1 MKPVLDKLHQN
12 LKSIVKKVKRYIK
25 TLWAIALIFGFAVKS
40 YAQEGIRAPLELGK
54 IEPYKM
60 EVTYDKTSHLI
71 FPTAIR
77 YVDLGSE
84 YLIAG
89 KAEDAENVLRIK
101 ATARDFEGETNFSVI
116 TNDGRFYS
124 FNVYYSSYPEV
135 LSYDLLTLQKAV
147 GKASGNDVLFEEL
160 GNNSPSLAG
169 LLLKTIYS
177 KDKRIVKHIG
187 AKSYGIQFILKG
199 IYIHNGK
206 YYFHTELRNRTNV
219 PFHID
224 FVNFK
229 AVDKKIAKR
238 TVVQERPIIP
248 LRIYKPLNEIAGK
261 TVEQNVFLLD
271 QFTIDGDKILLIEIF
286 EKNGGRHQTLQVENL
301 DLLKARLVNDMHL
314 KF

>member
-1 MKPVLDKLHQN
+1 MKNH
-12 LKSIVKKVKRYIK
+12 LK
-25 TLWAIALIFGFAVKS
+25 TFWAFAMILGIAVQS
-40 YAQEGIRAPLELGK
+40 YAQDSIRSKLALGK

-60 EVTYDKTSHLI
+60 DVTYDKTSHLI

-89 KAEDAENVLRIK
+89 KAEDAENVLRVK
-101 ATARDFEGETNFSVI
+101 ATVRDFEAETNFSVI

-124 FNVYYSSYPEV
+124 FNVYYSSYPEA
-135 LSYDLLTLQKAV
+135 LSYDLLTMQKAV
-147 GKASGNDVLFEEL
+147 NKANGNDVLFEEL

-169 LLLKTIYS
+169 LLLETIHK

-187 AKSYGIQFILKG
+187 AKSFGIQFILKG

-206 YYFHTELRNRTNV
+206 YYFHTELRNKTNV
-219 PFHID
+219 PFQID

-229 AVDKKIAKR
+229 VVDKKVAKR
-238 TVVQERPIIP
+238 TVVQERPMIP
-248 LRIYKPLNEIAGK
+248 LRTYKPLTEIAGH
-261 TVEQNVFLLD
+261 TTEQNVFLLD
-271 QFTIDGDKILLIEIF
+271 QFTIADDKVLLIEIF
-286 EKNGGRHQTLQVENL
+286 EKNGGRQQTLQVENS
-301 DLLKARLVNDMHL
+301 DLIKARLINDMHL

>member
-1 MKPVLDKLHQN
+1 MKNH
-12 LKSIVKKVKRYIK
+12 LK
-25 TLWAIALIFGFAVKS
+25 TFWAIALILGFA
-40 YAQEGIRAPLELGK
+40 AQSNAQDSIRTPLALGK
-54 IEPYKM
+54 IEPYRM

-89 KAEDAENVLRIK
+89 KAEDAENVLRVK
-101 ATARDFEGETNFSVI
+101 ASVRDFEPETNFSVI

-124 FNVYYSSYPEV
+124 FNVYYSSYPEAM
-135 LSYDLLTLQKAV
+135 SYDLLTMQKAV
-147 GKASGNDVLFEEL
+147 DKAKGNDVLFEEL

-169 LLLKTIYS
+169 LLLETIYK

-187 AKSYGIQFILKG
+187 AKSFGIQFILKG

-219 PFHID
+219 PFEID
-224 FVNFK
+224 FINFK
-229 AVDKKIAKR
+229 VVDKKVAKR
-238 TVVQERPIIP
+238 TVVQEHALTP
-248 LRIYKPLNEIAGK
+248 LRTYKPLDEISGK
-261 TVEQNVFLLD
+261 TTEQNVFLLD
-271 QFTIDGDKILLIEIF
+271 QFTTSDDKVLLIEIF
-286 EKNGGRHQTLQVENL
+286 EKNGGRHQTLQVENS
-301 DLLKARLVNDMHL
+301 DLIQARLINDMHL

>member
-1 MKPVLDKLHQN
+1 MKNH
-12 LKSIVKKVKRYIK
+12 LKIF
-25 TLWAIALIFGFAVKS
+25 WAFALILGFAVQS
-40 YAQEGIRAPLELGK
+40 YAQDSARTKLALGK

-89 KAEDAENVLRIK
+89 KAEDAENVLRVK
-101 ATARDFEGETNFSVI
+101 ASVRDFEPETNFSVI

-124 FNVYYSSYPEV
+124 FNVFYSSYPEAM
-135 LSYDLLTLQKAV
+135 SYDLLTMQKAV
-147 GKASGNDVLFEEL
+147 DKANGNDVLFEEL

-169 LLLKTIYS
+169 LLLETIYK

-187 AKSYGIQFILKG
+187 AKSFGIQFILKG

-219 PFHID
+219 PFQID

-229 AVDKKIAKR
+229 VVDKKVAKR
-238 TVVQERPIIP
+238 TVVQERPMIP
-248 LRIYKPLNEIAGK
+248 LRTYKPLDDIAGK
-261 TVEQNVFLLD
+261 TIEQNVFLLD
-271 QFTIDGDKILLIEIF
+271 QFTIADDKVLLIEIF
-286 EKNGGRHQTLQVENL
+286 EKNGGRHQTLQVENS
-301 DLLKARLVNDMHL
+301 DLIKARLINDMHL

>member
-1 MKPVLDKLHQN
+1 MKN
-12 LKSIVKKVKRYIK
+12 ILK
-25 TLWAIALIFGFAVKS
+25 TFWAIALILGFAVQS
-40 YAQEGIRAPLELGK
+40 FAQDSIRTPLALGK

-89 KAEDAENVLRIK
+89 KAEDAENVLRVK
-101 ATARDFEGETNFSVI
+101 ATVRDFEPETNFSVI

-124 FNVYYSSYPEV
+124 FNVYYSSYPEAM
-135 LSYDLLTLQKAV
+135 SYDLLTMQKAV
-147 GKASGNDVLFEEL
+147 DKANGNDVLFEEL

-169 LLLKTIYS
+169 LLLETIY
-177 KDKRIVKHIG
+177 KNDNRIVKHIG
-187 AKSYGIQFILKG
+187 AKSFGIQFILKG

-219 PFHID
+219 PFQID

-229 AVDKKIAKR
+229 VVDKKVAKR
-238 TVVQERPIIP
+238 TVVQERPMIP
-248 LRIYKPLNEIAGK
+248 LRTYKPLDEIGGK
-261 TVEQNVFLLD
+261 TTEQNVFLLD
-271 QFTIDGDKILLIEIF
+271 QFTIADDKVLLIEIF
-286 EKNGGRHQTLQVENL
+286 EKNGGRHQTLQVENS
-301 DLLKARLVNDMHL
+301 DLIKARLINDMHL

>member
-1 MKPVLDKLHQN
+1 MKNH
-12 LKSIVKKVKRYIK
+12 LK
-25 TLWAIALIFGFAVKS
+25 TFWAFALILGFAVQS
-40 YAQEGIRAPLELGK
+40 YAQDSAKTPLALGK
-54 IEPYKM
+54 IEPYRM

-89 KAEDAENVLRIK
+89 KAEDAENVLRVK
-101 ATARDFEGETNFSVI
+101 ASVREFEAETNFSVI

-124 FNVYYSSYPEV
+124 FNVYYSPYPEA
-135 LSYDLLTLQKAV
+135 LSYDLLTMQKAV
-147 GKASGNDVLFEEL
+147 DKANGNDVLFEEL

-169 LLLKTIYS
+169 LLLETIYK

-187 AKSYGIQFILKG
+187 AKSFGIQFILKG

-219 PFHID
+219 PFQID
-224 FVNFK
+224 FINFK
-229 AVDKKIAKR
+229 VVDKKVAKR
-238 TVVQERPIIP
+238 TVVQERPMIP
-248 LRIYKPLNEIAGK
+248 LRTYKPLNEIGGK
-261 TVEQNVFLLD
+261 STEQNVFLLD
-271 QFTIDGDKILLIEIF
+271 QFTIADDKVLLIEIF
-286 EKNGGRHQTLQVENL
+286 EKNGGRHQTLQIENS
-301 DLLKARLVNDMHL
+301 DLIKARLIDDMHL

>member
-1 MKPVLDKLHQN
+1 MKNHF
-12 LKSIVKKVKRYIK
+12 K
-25 TLWAIALIFGFAVKS
+25 TFWAFALIIGFAVTS
-40 YAQEGIRAPLELGK
+40 YAQDSIKTPLALGK
-54 IEPYKM
+54 IEPYRM

-89 KAEDAENVLRIK
+89 KAEDAENVLRVK
-101 ATARDFEGETNFSVI
+101 ASVRDFEPETNFSVI

-124 FNVYYSSYPEV
+124 FNVYYSGYPAA
-135 LSYDLLTLQKAV
+135 LSYDLLTMQKAV
-147 GKASGNDVLFEEL
+147 DKANSNDVLFEEL

-169 LLLKTIYS
+169 LLLETIYK

-187 AKSYGIQFILKG
+187 SKSFGIQFILKG

-206 YYFHTELRNRTNV
+206 YYFHTELRNRSNV
-219 PFHID
+219 PFQID

-229 AVDKKIAKR
+229 VVDKKVAKR
-238 TVVQERPIIP
+238 TVVQERPLIP
-248 LRIYKPLNEIAGK
+248 LRTYKPLTEISGQ
-261 TVEQNVFLLD
+261 TTEQNVFLLD
-271 QFTIDGDKILLIEIF
+271 QFTIANDKVLLIEIF
-286 EKNGGRHQTLQVENL
+286 EKNGGRQQTLQVENS
-301 DLLKARLVNDMHL
+301 DLIKARLISDMHL

>member
-1 MKPVLDKLHQN
+1 MKN
-12 LKSIVKKVKRYIK
+12 LFRTFWTV
-25 TLWAIALIFGFAVKS
+25 ALIIGFAVTS
-40 YAQEGIRAPLELGK
+40 FAQDSANAKTPLALGK

-101 ATARDFEGETNFSVI
+101 AAVRDFEPETNFSVI

-124 FNVYYSSYPEV
+124 FNVYYSGYPDV
-135 LSYDLLTLQKAV
+135 LSYDLLTMQKKV
-147 GKASGNDVLFEEL
+147 DKANGNDVLFEEL

-169 LLLKTIYS
+169 LLLETIYK

-187 AKSYGIQFILKG
+187 AKSFGIQFILKG
-199 IYIHNGK
+199 IYIHNDK
-206 YYFHTELRNRTNV
+206 YYFHTELRNKSNV
-219 PFHID
+219 PFNID
-224 FVNFK
+224 FINFK
-229 AVDKKIAKR
+229 VVDKKVAKR
-238 TVVQERPIIP
+238 TVVQERPLTP
-248 LRIYKPLNEIAGK
+248 LRAYKPLEQGISGK
-261 TVEQNVFLLD
+261 STKQNVFLLD
-271 QFTIDGDKILLIEIF
+271 QFTIADDKVLLIEIF
-286 EKNGGRHQTLQVENL
+286 EKNGGRHQTLQVENS
-301 DLLKARLVNDMHL
+301 DLIKARVINDMHL

>member
-1 MKPVLDKLHQN
+1 MKNH
-12 LKSIVKKVKRYIK
+12 LKPF
-25 TLWAIALIFGFAVKS
+25 WAFALILGIAVQS
-40 YAQEGIRAPLELGK
+40 YAQDSIRTKLELGK
-54 IEPYKM
+54 IEAYKM

-89 KAEDAENVLRIK
+89 KAEDAENVLRVK
-101 ATARDFEGETNFSVI
+101 ASVKDFEAETNFSVI

-124 FNVYYSSYPEV
+124 FNVYYSSYPEA
-135 LSYDLLTLQKAV
+135 LSYDLLTMQKAV
-147 GKASGNDVLFEEL
+147 DKANGNDVLFEEL

-169 LLLKTIYS
+169 LLLETIYK

-187 AKSYGIQFILKG
+187 AKSFGIQFILKG

-206 YYFHTELRNRTNV
+206 YYFHTELRNKTNV
-219 PFHID
+219 PFQID

-229 AVDKKIAKR
+229 VVDKKVAKR
-238 TVVQERPIIP
+238 TVVQERPMIP
-248 LRIYKPLNEIAGK
+248 LRTYKPLTEIAGQ
-261 TVEQNVFLLD
+261 TTEQNVFLLD
-271 QFTIDGDKILLIEIF
+271 QFTISDDKVLLIEIF
-286 EKNGGRHQTLQVENL
+286 EKNGGRQQTLQVENS
-301 DLLKARLVNDMHL
+301 DLIKARLINDMHL

>member
-1 MKPVLDKLHQN
+1 MKNH
-12 LKSIVKKVKRYIK
+12 LK
-25 TLWAIALIFGFAVKS
+25 TFWAFALILGFAVQS
-40 YAQEGIRAPLELGK
+40 YAQDSAKTPLALGK
-54 IEPYKM
+54 IEPYRM

-89 KAEDAENVLRIK
+89 KAEDAENVLRVK
-101 ATARDFEGETNFSVI
+101 ASVREFEAETNFSVI

-124 FNVYYSSYPEV
+124 FNVYYSPYPEA
-135 LSYDLLTLQKAV
+135 LSYDLLTMQKAV
-147 GKASGNDVLFEEL
+147 DKANGNDVLFEEF

-169 LLLKTIYS
+169 LLLETIYK

-187 AKSYGIQFILKG
+187 AKSFGIQFILKG

-219 PFHID
+219 PFQID

-229 AVDKKIAKR
+229 VVDKKVAKR
-238 TVVQERPIIP
+238 TVVQERPMIP
-248 LRIYKPLNEIAGK
+248 LRTYKPLDEIGGK
-261 TVEQNVFLLD
+261 TTEQNVFLLD
-271 QFTIDGDKILLIEIF
+271 QFTIADDKVLLIEIF
-286 EKNGGRHQTLQVENL
+286 EKNGGRHQTLQIENS
-301 DLLKARLVNDMHL
+301 DLIKARLINDMHL

>member
-1 MKPVLDKLHQN
+1 MKNH
-12 LKSIVKKVKRYIK
+12 LK
-25 TLWAIALIFGFAVKS
+25 TFWAFALILGFAVQS
-40 YAQEGIRAPLELGK
+40 YAQDSAKTPLALGK
-54 IEPYKM
+54 IEPYRM

-89 KAEDAENVLRIK
+89 KAEDAENVLRVK
-101 ATARDFEGETNFSVI
+101 ATVRDFEPETNFSVI

-124 FNVYYSSYPEV
+124 FNVYYSSYPEAM
-135 LSYDLLTLQKAV
+135 SYDLLTMQKAV
-147 GKASGNDVLFEEL
+147 DKANGNDVLFEEL

-169 LLLKTIYS
+169 LLLETIYK

-187 AKSYGIQFILKG
+187 AKSFGIQFILKG

-219 PFHID
+219 PFQID

-229 AVDKKIAKR
+229 VVDKKVAKR
-238 TVVQERPIIP
+238 TVVQERPMIP
-248 LRIYKPLNEIAGK
+248 LRTYKPLDEIGGK
-261 TVEQNVFLLD
+261 TTEQNVFLLD
-271 QFTIDGDKILLIEIF
+271 QFTIADDKVLLIEIF
-286 EKNGGRHQTLQVENL
+286 EKNGGRHQTLQIENS
-301 DLLKARLVNDMHL
+301 DLIKARLINDMHL

>member
-1 MKPVLDKLHQN
+1 MKNH
-12 LKSIVKKVKRYIK
+12 LK
-25 TLWAIALIFGFAVKS
+25 TFWAIALILGFSVQS
-40 YAQEGIRAPLELGK
+40 YAQDSIRTPLALGK

-89 KAEDAENVLRIK
+89 KAEDAENVLRVK
-101 ATARDFEGETNFSVI
+101 ATVKDFEPETNFSVI

-135 LSYDLLTLQKAV
+135 LSYDLLTMQKAV
-147 GKASGNDVLFEEL
+147 DKANGNDVLFEEL

-169 LLLKTIYS
+169 LLLETIYK

-187 AKSYGIQFILKG
+187 AKGFGIQFILKG

-206 YYFHTELRNRTNV
+206 YYFHTEVRNKTNV
-219 PFHID
+219 PFEID
-224 FVNFK
+224 FINFK
-229 AVDKKIAKR
+229 VVDKKVAKR
-238 TVVQERPIIP
+238 TVVQERPMIP
-248 LRIYKPLNEIAGK
+248 LRTYKPLDEISGK
-261 TVEQNVFLLD
+261 STEQNLFLLD
-271 QFTIDGDKILLIEIF
+271 QFTIADDKVLLIEIF
-286 EKNGGRHQTLQVENL
+286 EKNGGRHQTLQVENS
-301 DLLKARLVNDMHL
+301 DLIKARLINDMHL

>member
-1 MKPVLDKLHQN
+1 MKN
-12 LKSIVKKVKRYIK
+12 LFR
-25 TLWAIALIFGFAVKS
+25 TFWAVALTIGFAITS
-40 YAQEGIRAPLELGK
+40 FAQDRARTPLALGK
-54 IEPYKM
+54 IEPYRM

-89 KAEDAENVLRIK
+89 KAEDAENVLRVK
-101 ATARDFEGETNFSVI
+101 ASVRDFEAETNFSVI

-124 FNVYYSSYPEV
+124 FNVYYSGYPEA
-135 LSYDLLTLQKAV
+135 LSYDLLTMQNAVDKAN
-147 GKASGNDVLFEEL
+147 GNDVLFEEL

-169 LLLKTIYS
+169 LLLETIYK

-187 AKSYGIQFILKG
+187 AKSFGIQFILKG

-206 YYFHTELRNRTNV
+206 YYFHTELRNKTNV
-219 PFHID
+219 PFGID
-224 FVNFK
+224 FINFK
-229 AVDKKIAKR
+229 VVDKKVAKR
-238 TVVQERPIIP
+238 TVVQERPMIP
-248 LRIYKPLNEIAGK
+248 LRTYKPLDGVNGK
-261 TVEQNVFLLD
+261 STEQNVFLLD
-271 QFTIDGDKILLIEIF
+271 QFTTSDDKVLLIEIF

-301 DLLKARLVNDMHL
+301 DLIKAQLISDMHL